1 MKNEWNEIFDYYKN
15 MDSLPQSELI
25 ISILTEIQALEGCI
39 PKDAQEMTA
48 KLAKVKPG
56 YISAVIK
63 SLPHLHEQS
72 FQYEIKICISDRCKD
87 KGATEVLKE
96 FQRILKIRP
105 GQVSRDGRFLLT
117 TRYCMHHC
125 GKGPNVEIN
134 GKLFQHV
141 TVSDVKGILDN
152 LNRPH

>member
-1 MKNEWNEIFDYYKN
+1 MKKEWNEIFDYYKN
-15 MDSLPQSELI
+15 QENLSQSELV
-25 ISILTEIQALEGCI
+25 ISILTEIQALEGYI
-39 PKDAQEMTA
+39 PKEVQKALSDA
-48 KLAKVKPG
+48 AKVNAG
-56 YISAVIK
+56 YITAIIK

-105 GQVSRDGRFLLT
+105 GQVSRDKRFLLT

-125 GKGPNVEIN
+125 GSGPNIEIA
-134 GKLFQHV
+134 GKLYQN
-141 TVSDVKGILDN
+141 VSAADVSKIIKN
-152 LNRPH
+152 LPCS